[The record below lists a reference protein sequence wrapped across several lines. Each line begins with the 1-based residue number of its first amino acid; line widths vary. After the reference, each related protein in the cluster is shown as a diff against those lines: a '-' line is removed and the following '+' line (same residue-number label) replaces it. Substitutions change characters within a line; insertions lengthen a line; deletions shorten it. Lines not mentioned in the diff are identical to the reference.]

1 MPDEHPNI
9 SVLKRF
15 NPSDVA
21 ASVDVL
27 SENAVFHYINPEWPE
42 MQGDYAGRDGILS
55 FFAKI
60 AESTNGTFKV
70 NPISATTLGDEL
82 VVAHV
87 RNTMT
92 LPDRRIEIEAVV
104 LWRIV
109 GGRIVEGWDIPVVNA
124 ANVTNV

>member
-1 MPDEHPNI
+1 MSDEHPNI

-27 SENAVFHYINPEWPE
+27 SEDAVFHYINPEWPE
-42 MQGDYAGRDGILS
+42 MEGDYTGRVGFLS
-55 FFAKI
+55 FFTKI

-70 NPISATTLGDEL
+70 NPISATPLGDEL

-92 LPDRRIEIEAVV
+92 FPDRRIELEAVV
-104 LWRIV
+104 LWRIAD
-109 GGRIVEGWDIPVVNA
+109 GRIAEGWDIPVVNA
-124 ANVTNV
+124 ANITNV